1 MSGVSRKVGE
11 SRVSERSKNGVGTSK
26 EILGREKISGKKKYM
41 GKKIEREQEEGGSS
55 IGEFIP
61 ITPIILS

>member
-26 EILGREKISGKKKYM
+26 EILGREKISGKKNRE
-41 GKKIEREQEEGGSS
+41 GATSLRERGGL
-55 IGEFIP
+55 E
-61 ITPIILS
+61 